1 MDYKSFVEERFKDH
15 PKRLRHTLGV
25 YKRAIELGKIYGA
38 DLEVL
43 KVASLLHDVTKHE
56 SDDYHIKMIDDE
68 KILSSYPKPM
78 WHAYSAAKL
87 AEELGIK
94 NKKIIEAINY
104 HMFGK
109 IDMEIETMILCVSD
123 FSEENRT
130 FVEAN
135 EVYEVSLKNI
145 KEAYLL
151 VIESTL
157 NHLKK
162 QGIELVKEQKEVYRY
177 YKEGRR

>member
-1 MDYKSFVEERFKDH
+1 
-15 PKRLRHTLGV
+15 
-25 YKRAIELGKIYGA
+25 
-38 DLEVL
+38 
-43 KVASLLHDVTKHE
+43 
-56 SDDYHIKMIDDE
+56 
-68 KILSSYPKPM
+68 
-78 WHAYSAAKL
+78 
-87 AEELGIK
+87 
-94 NKKIIEAINY
+94 
-104 HMFGK
+104 
-109 IDMEIETMILCVSD
+109 MILCVSD

-162 QGIELVKEQKEVYRY
+162 QGIEPVKEQKEVYRY